1 MSILPAKGDAALPPA
16 QPALSHLLT
25 FVMAAACG
33 AMVANLYYSQA
44 LIGLIAPALG
54 MNDGTAGL
62 IVTIT
67 QAGYGIGLLLVV
79 SLADLVE
86 NRRLVLLSLAGV
98 IVGLVTIALA
108 TTMPM
113 FLIGSFLAGFASVG
127 AQILVPFAAHIA
139 PESLRGRV
147 IGNIMFGLLT
157 GIMLA
162 RPVANIIA
170 DLAGWRA
177 VFLTAAVVMLA
188 LMAVLAR
195 TLPTRQPTSRMHYGH
210 ILLSTLRLLR
220 DEPVLRWRTAYQG
233 IAFATFNLFWTAIPL
248 VLAQSFGLGQRGI
261 ALFALAGAGG
271 ALAAP
276 VAGRL
281 ADRGLTTPATGA
293 ALAVL
298 VLSCLLAGWSVAA
311 GFLVVLAGTAI
322 ALDAAVQANQ
332 VLGQRTV
339 YSLSDEARGRLN
351 AAYMSVVFFC
361 GALGSMLGAWTFHH
375 GGWWTTCLAGAA
387 LSGIGLVL
395 FAAERRGGARR
406 A

>member
-139 PESLRGRV
+139 PESC
-147 IGNIMFGLLT
+147 
-157 GIMLA
+157 
-162 RPVANIIA
+162 
-170 DLAGWRA
+170 
-177 VFLTAAVVMLA
+177 AAA
-188 LMAVLAR
+188 SSA
-195 TLPTRQPTSRMHYGH
+195 TS
-210 ILLSTLRLLR
+210 
-220 DEPVLRWRTAYQG
+220 
-233 IAFATFNLFWTAIPL
+233 
-248 VLAQSFGLGQRGI
+248 
-261 ALFALAGAGG
+261 
-271 ALAAP
+271 
-276 VAGRL
+276 
-281 ADRGLTTPATGA
+281 
-293 ALAVL
+293 
-298 VLSCLLAGWSVAA
+298 C
-311 GFLVVLAGTAI
+311 
-322 ALDAAVQANQ
+322 
-332 VLGQRTV
+332 
-339 YSLSDEARGRLN
+339 
-351 AAYMSVVFFC
+351 
-361 GALGSMLGAWTFHH
+361 
-375 GGWWTTCLAGAA
+375 
-387 LSGIGLVL
+387 SGC
-395 FAAERRGGARR
+395 
-406 A
+406 